1 MTSNEFGNRI
11 NKTNRKKKK
20 KMGAKFFAE
29 GNGML

>member
-1 MTSNEFGNRI
+1 MSSSEYGNKI

-20 KMGAKFFAE
+20 WALIIFAE